1 MITQGPR
8 DHKIEPEHLGPLTDR
23 PLAETAKSGTPGD
36 IFPGASAFLSGRQQ
50 KQRREQWNAA
60 RTLAR
65 RLLGPEEHILYV
77 AAGMQ
82 VPPVF
87 HMLALGA
94 MALPYHQV
102 MLVFTDTRLIEV
114 LMEVRGKKVGTRLRS
129 YPWAGV
135 RELKVSFNSLKLAP
149 AEGKKQ
155 AWRVTVGGDRK
166 LLKLLIPRL
175 TPHLLK
181 EGAARAEKLPL
192 WHCPQCGGTIE
203 AQPAS
208 CRSCRA
214 SFRSPGLAAILSLAF
229 PGAGLFYAGHPFLAT
244 MDFLGEVI
252 LYGMF
257 LMLVLQAQPSAL
269 ALVLGLGAFLFVMT
283 KLESVHLSQ
292 ILTARSK
299 PETEARRTGF
309 KRFAMVGSLM
319 SLLLIVG
326 VLPMA
331 GAARPVLDRD
341 LDASGEGSEWQ
352 GSRNASDWGV
362 FADDAS
368 ARSQWHHPSGL
379 RVTLFAYPSG
389 AFGSAEDFRTQFRAN
404 LEQQGVTLV
413 KDDENIPAPFHGFR
427 FVGVSK
433 NREGKPVSLM
443 HYFVVDEENK
453 DLHQAVAAV
462 MQENAEV
469 AEELVGDFLSHGH
482 WIDASQPVR
491 TASASK

>member
-8 DHKIEPEHLGPLTDR
+8 DHRIEPEHLGPLADR

-36 IFPGASAFLSGRQQ
+36 LFPGASAFLSARQQ
-50 KQRREQWNAA
+50 KVRREQWNAA
-60 RTLAR
+60 RQLAR
-65 RLLGPEEHILYV
+65 RLLGPEEHILYI
-77 AAGMQ
+77 AAGME
-82 VPPVF
+82 VPPVL

-94 MALPYHQV
+94 MAMPYHQV
-102 MLVFTDTRLIEV
+102 VLVFTDTRLIEV
-114 LMEVRGKKVGTRLRS
+114 LMEVRGKKAGTRLRS

-135 RELKVSFNSLKLAP
+135 RELKFSFNTLKMAP
-149 AEGKKQ
+149 AQGKKQ
-155 AWRVTVGGDRK
+155 AWKLPVGGDRK

-181 EGAARAEKLPL
+181 EGAARAERLPM
-192 WHCPQCGGTIE
+192 WHCPQCGGKVE
-203 AQPAS
+203 AHPAS
-208 CRSCRA
+208 CQSCRA
-214 SFRSPGLAAILSLAF
+214 SFRSPGLAAVLSLAF

-252 LYGMF
+252 LYGLFM
-257 LMLVLQAQPSAL
+257 MMVLQAQPSAL
-269 ALVLGLGAFLFVMT
+269 AVVLGLGAFLFVLT
-283 KLESVHLSQ
+283 KLESIHLSH

-299 PETEARRTGF
+299 PETDARRTGF
-309 KRFAMVGSLM
+309 KRFAMVGSLA
-319 SLLLIVG
+319 SLLLIGG

-341 LDASGEGSEWQ
+341 LDAAGEGSTWE

-362 FADDAS
+362 FSDDAS

-379 RVTLFAYPSG
+379 RVTLFAYPNG
-389 AFGSAEDFRTQFRAN
+389 AFGSTQDFRDQFRAN
-404 LEQQGVTLV
+404 LKEQGVELV
-413 KDDENIPAPFHGFR
+413 KDDESIPEPFHGFR
-427 FVGVSK
+427 FIGLGK
-433 NREGKPVSLM
+433 NREGKPVSLI

-462 MQENAEV
+462 MQEDGDV

-482 WIDASQPVR
+482 WITATQPVR
-491 TASASK
+491 NASAAK